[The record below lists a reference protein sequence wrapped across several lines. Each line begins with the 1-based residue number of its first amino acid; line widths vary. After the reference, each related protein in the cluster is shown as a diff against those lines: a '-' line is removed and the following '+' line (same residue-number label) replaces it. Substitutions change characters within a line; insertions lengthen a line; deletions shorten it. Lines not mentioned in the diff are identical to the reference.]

1 MGRTAGLQL
10 VSKITYYVGW
20 ISLICGGLL
29 HMNIGRALFTAIN
42 MTKRNLFELGLVCFI
57 ICVASEVRTIRS
69 AEKELPAVVERKA
82 AA

>member
-1 MGRTAGLQL
+1 MGRTAGLQV

-42 MTKRNLFELGLVCFI
+42 MTKRNLFELGVVCFI
-57 ICVASEVRTIRS
+57 ICVASEVRTIGS